1 MHEIEAA
8 LASEPDAVAL
18 LMRRAALLDAL
29 GRTMPAIDAYVDV
42 LRREPGHGEA
52 LANLGTLLFN
62 TGRRSAARLT
72 YEEAL
77 RRNGESVSLLV
88 NLANALLELGE
99 TAPARDRYERAL
111 ALDPD
116 CARAHQGLSYAL
128 GRLGDEAGAELH
140 RQRGFAAQPVHVV
153 RYRGADAAPTVL
165 VMLCAAGGNVATEFF
180 LDDTAFAVVKVF
192 ADYYDPS
199 AALPGHDVVFNAIGD
214 AEMCGAALRAANT
227 MTHAHMLP
235 VVNAPARVLRTARVD
250 VSERCA
256 GMPGVVA
263 PRTRLIARERFAAEC
278 ELPTLVR
285 SPGFHTGEH
294 FERIESAHGI
304 AAAIAAL
311 PGENLLAIEPLDA
324 RGADGRVR
332 KYRVMAIDG
341 ELYPVHLAVA
351 SHWKVHYFTADLM
364 HEAIYREEERAF
376 LNDMAGTLGPA
387 AVAALREIARE
398 LGLEYAGID
407 FALDPRGRVLL
418 FEANATMKI
427 VPPDAGP
434 ERAYRRAPVERALAA
449 ARAMVLR
456 RAVAAAAGRAHDD
469 PIAGE

>member
-1 MHEIEAA
+1 
-8 LASEPDAVAL
+8 
-18 LMRRAALLDAL
+18 MRRATVLDAL
-29 GRTMPAIDAYVDV
+29 GRTMPAIDAYVEV
-42 LRREPGHGEA
+42 LRLEPGHDAA

-77 RRNGESVSLLV
+77 RRNGESVSVLV

-99 TAPARDRYERAL
+99 IASARDRYERAL
-111 ALDPD
+111 ALDPA

-128 GRLGDEAGAELH
+128 GRMGDEAGAALH

-153 RYRGADAAPTVL
+153 PFRGEGAAPTVL
-165 VMLCAAGGNVATEFF
+165 VFLCAAGGNVATELF

-199 AALPGHDVVFNAIGD
+199 VALPGHDVAFNAIGD
-214 AEMCGAALRAANT
+214 AEMCGAALRAAEA
-227 MTHAHMLP
+227 MTRARISPL
-235 VVNAPARVLRTARVD
+235 VNAPACVLRTTRVD

-256 GMPGVVA
+256 GIPGVVA

-278 ELPTLVR
+278 GVPTLVR

-294 FERIESAHGI
+294 FERIERADEI
-304 AAAIAAL
+304 AATIAAL
-311 PGENLLAIEPLDA
+311 PGESLLAIEPLDA

-341 ELYPVHLAVA
+341 ALYPVHLAVA

-364 HEAIYREEERAF
+364 GEALYREEERRF
-376 LNDMAGTLGPA
+376 LEDMAGTLGPA
-387 AVAALREIARE
+387 AVAALHEIVRA

-407 FALDPRGRVLL
+407 FALDPQGRIVL

-469 PIAGE
+469 PISRQ

>member
-1 MHEIEAA
+1 
-8 LASEPDAVAL
+8 
-18 LMRRAALLDAL
+18 MRRATLLDAL
-29 GRTMPAIDAYVDV
+29 GRTTPAIDAYVDV

-77 RRNGESVSLLV
+77 RHNGESVPLLV

-99 TAPARDRYERAL
+99 IASARDRYERAL
-111 ALDPD
+111 ALDPAS
-116 CARAHQGLSYAL
+116 ARAHQGLSYAL

-140 RQRGFAAQPVHVV
+140 RQRGFAAQPVHFVPH
-153 RYRGADAAPTVL
+153 RGGGAAPTVL
-165 VMLCAAGGNVATEFF
+165 VLLCAAGGNVATELF
-180 LDDTAFAVVKVF
+180 LDDTAFTVVKVF

-199 AALPGHDVVFNAIGD
+199 LALPGHDIVFNAIGD
-214 AEMCGAALRAANT
+214 AEMCGSALRAAEA
-227 MTHAHMLP
+227 MTRAHPSP
-235 VVNAPARVLRTARVD
+235 VINAAASVLRTSRVD

-256 GMPGVVA
+256 GIPGVVA

-278 ELPTLVR
+278 EVPALVR

-294 FERIESAHGI
+294 FERIERADGV

-311 PGENLLAIEPLDA
+311 PGESLLAIEPLDA
-324 RGADGRVR
+324 RGVDGRAR

-341 ELYPVHLAVA
+341 ALYPVHLAVA

-364 HEAIYREEERAF
+364 GEAIYREEERSF
-376 LNDMAGTLGPA
+376 LDDMAGTLGPA
-387 AVAALREIARE
+387 AVAALHEIAAA
-398 LGLEYAGID
+398 LDLEYAGID
-407 FALDPRGRVLL
+407 FALDLRGRILL

-434 ERAYRRAPVERALAA
+434 ELDYRRAPIERALAA

-469 PIAGE
+469 PIPGQ